1 MSGDIEKLALFDSR
15 IVQSRPKYAVQK
27 GALSLSNAPFNA
39 ISATQSQMTFNIY
52 VPSENVFVDR
62 ALEWSST
69 VHQQFTTTLAVAPVV
84 GEPIVRAGVD
94 FALCAFP
101 LNSLCS
107 TISATLND
115 TTSVINSQD
124 VLTTVLRLTDYKK
137 NRLQRTCP
145 TMLDKYQNYNDAY
158 GAINNPLAG
167 FESQTDYAETPNGAF
182 YNLIFTTPTGAPLGT
197 AAPAFA
203 GATYDAVNGVPVG
216 NLASGVGPHQIYIRW
231 RSTEKIVLSPFIF
244 SDCHEADVGL
254 FGMNNIQLIMNFRDS
269 SRLIRA
275 TSQAGRTITNVGY
288 NNGVASV
295 FTDAVVNTI
304 FMTPSLD
311 VPLPPKSVVPLNISG
326 CRI

>member
-1 MSGDIEKLALFDSR
+1 MSGDIEKLAVFDSR

-27 GALSLSNAPFNA
+27 GALSLTNAPFNA

-62 ALEWSST
+62 AIEWSST
-69 VHQQFTTTLAVAPVV
+69 VHQQFTATLAVAPVV

-94 FALCAFP
+94 FALCSFP

-167 FESQTDYAETPNGAF
+167 YESQTDFAETPNGAF
-182 YNLIFTTPTGAPLGT
+182 YNLIFTTDRGAPLGT
-197 AAPAFA
+197 ASPAFA
-203 GATYDAVNGVPVG
+203 GATYDAVNGVPVA

-244 SDCHEADVGL
+244 ADCHESEVGL
-254 FGMNNIQLIMNFRDS
+254 FGKCGIPFECGNTTT
-269 SRLIRA
+269 A
-275 TSQAGRTITNVGY
+275 A
-288 NNGVASV
+288 VA
-295 FTDAVVNTI
+295 A
-304 FMTPSLD
+304 
-311 VPLPPKSVVPLNISG
+311 
-326 CRI
+326 